1 MAALNI
7 PDQDVS
13 GFIRSLA
20 QSNGVSAP
28 PSRLDR
34 ISRVVTRLAGD
45 DVAPDEIEGMLI
57 SLSRRGLIGGSDM
70 VKLHS
75 RYLDEISLSTGNP

>member
-1 MAALNI
+1 MATLNI
-7 PDQDVS
+7 PDQDIS

-20 QSNGVSAP
+20 QSNGVNDT

-45 DVAPDEIEGMLI
+45 DVTPDEIEGMLI
-57 SLSRRGLIGGSDM
+57 NLSRRGLIEGSDM

-75 RYLDEISLSTGNP
+75 RYLDEISANAGLR